1 MSENLFIRIFSS
13 ILLFILSLYLI
24 IKGNI
29 FFNIFIILLLMISLL
44 EWYKMSYNR
53 YYYLPGL
60 LFLIISFYTAYLIRN
75 DFNVFYFLMIF
86 FICILTDIGGYIFGK
101 IIKGPKLTKI
111 SPNKTYSGALGGLLL
126 SLLGSW
132 IFYNWSIDI
141 FIKPNLTIG
150 NLFIISIFI
159 SIISQIG
166 DLAVSLF
173 KRLSNLKDTGN
184 IIPGHGGILD
194 RIDGMI
200 FAFPISFLLNIF

>member
-13 ILLFILSLYLI
+13 ILLSIVSLYII

-29 FFNIFIILLLMISLL
+29 FFDIFIILLLMISSL
-44 EWYKMSYNR
+44 EWHKMSYKR

-141 FIKPNLTIG
+141 LIKPNLTIS

-184 IIPGHGGILD
+184 IIPGHGGVLD

>member
-13 ILLFILSLYLI
+13 ILLFIVSIYII

>member
-13 ILLFILSLYLI
+13 ILLFIVSIYII

-141 FIKPNLTIG
+141 LIKPNLTIS

>member
-13 ILLFILSLYLI
+13 ILLFIVSIYII

-141 FIKPNLTIG
+141 LIKPNLTIS

-194 RIDGMI
+194 RVDGMI

>member
-13 ILLFILSLYLI
+13 ILLFIVSIYII

-29 FFNIFIILLLMISLL
+29 FFNIFIILLLMISSL
-44 EWYKMSYNR
+44 EWHKMSYKR

-141 FIKPNLTIG
+141 LIKPNLTIS

>member
-13 ILLFILSLYLI
+13 ILLFIVSIYII

-194 RIDGMI
+194 RVDGMI

>member
-13 ILLFILSLYLI
+13 ILLFIVSIYII

-29 FFNIFIILLLMISLL
+29 FFNIFIILLLMISSL
-44 EWYKMSYNR
+44 EWHKMSYKR

-101 IIKGPKLTKI
+101 ILKGPKLTKI

-141 FIKPNLTIG
+141 LIKPNLTIS

-184 IIPGHGGILD
+184 IIPGHGGMLD

>member
-1 MSENLFIRIFSS
+1 
-13 ILLFILSLYLI
+13 
-24 IKGNI
+24 
-29 FFNIFIILLLMISLL
+29 MISSL
-44 EWYKMSYNR
+44 EWHKMSYKR

-141 FIKPNLTIG
+141 LIKPNLTIS

-200 FAFPISFLLNIF
+200 FAFPISFLLKIF

>member
-13 ILLFILSLYLI
+13 ILLFIVSIYII

-141 FIKPNLTIG
+141 LIKPNLTIS
-150 NLFIISIFI
+150 NLFIFSIFI

>member
-141 FIKPNLTIG
+141 LIKPNLTIS
-150 NLFIISIFI
+150 NLFIFSIFI

-194 RIDGMI
+194 RVDGMI
-200 FAFPISFLLNIF
+200 FAFPISFLFNIF

>member
-1 MSENLFIRIFSS
+1 
-13 ILLFILSLYLI
+13 
-24 IKGNI
+24 
-29 FFNIFIILLLMISLL
+29 MISSL
-44 EWYKMSYNR
+44 EWHKMSYKR

-141 FIKPNLTIG
+141 LIKPNLTIS

-184 IIPGHGGILD
+184 IIPGHGGVLD

>member
-1 MSENLFIRIFSS
+1 MSKNLIIRIFSS
-13 ILLFILSLYLI
+13 LFLFILSIYII

-29 FFNIFIILLLMISLL
+29 FFDIFILLLLIISLL
-44 EWYKMSYNR
+44 EWHKMSYKR
-53 YYYLPGL
+53 FYYLPGL
-60 LFLIISFYTAYLIRN
+60 LFLIISFYSAYLIRN
-75 DFNVFYFLMIF
+75 DYNVFYFLMIF

-141 FIKPNLTIG
+141 LIKPNLTIS